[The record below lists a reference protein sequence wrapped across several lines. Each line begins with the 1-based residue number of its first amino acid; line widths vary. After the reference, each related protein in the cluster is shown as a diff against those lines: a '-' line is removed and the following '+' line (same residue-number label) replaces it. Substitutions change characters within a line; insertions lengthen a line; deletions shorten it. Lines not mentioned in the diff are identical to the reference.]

1 MRAPSG
7 QWFKDIAD
15 TRDAP
20 WDGLSGP
27 KSPVMPWI
35 HPVLHPEIKSLIER
49 WGVERTLAP
58 KDPVLGTSERVDQLV
73 MVKSGITARCV
84 SSPFAQSRLSVAIG
98 LPGRLACGNLNF
110 FTGRPCVGRY
120 FALVPSVVVSVP
132 QELVM
137 SLAKKN
143 TEFLLLI
150 AAQFELAALSDRLGF
165 AAETLLD
172 IDERVLAFFMSWAS
186 VYGKLTEIDGETWV
200 DMPHILRG
208 EALRYV
214 VNCSSAALER
224 SMTSLKKKG
233 LVVSEAD
240 RFRVKLEILKPVHQ
254 WLRSAEEAS
263 RLFTG
268 S

>member
-1 MRAPSG
+1 
-7 QWFKDIAD
+7 
-15 TRDAP
+15 
-20 WDGLSGP
+20 
-27 KSPVMPWI
+27 
-35 HPVLHPEIKSLIER
+35 
-49 WGVERTLAP
+49 
-58 KDPVLGTSERVDQLV
+58 
-73 MVKSGITARCV
+73 
-84 SSPFAQSRLSVAIG
+84 
-98 LPGRLACGNLNF
+98 
-110 FTGRPCVGRY
+110 
-120 FALVPSVVVSVP
+120 
-132 QELVM
+132 M

-200 DMPHILRG
+200 DMPLILRG

-263 RLFTG
+263 SLPRPEEISRLFTG

>member
-58 KDPVLGTSERVDQLV
+58 KDPVLGASERVDQLV

-132 QELVM
+132 QKLVM

-165 AAETLLD
+165 AA
-172 IDERVLAFFMSWAS
+172 
-186 VYGKLTEIDGETWV
+186 G
-200 DMPHILRG
+200 
-208 EALRYV
+208 
-214 VNCSSAALER
+214 
-224 SMTSLKKKG
+224 
-233 LVVSEAD
+233 
-240 RFRVKLEILKPVHQ
+240 
-254 WLRSAEEAS
+254 
-263 RLFTG
+263 
-268 S
+268 